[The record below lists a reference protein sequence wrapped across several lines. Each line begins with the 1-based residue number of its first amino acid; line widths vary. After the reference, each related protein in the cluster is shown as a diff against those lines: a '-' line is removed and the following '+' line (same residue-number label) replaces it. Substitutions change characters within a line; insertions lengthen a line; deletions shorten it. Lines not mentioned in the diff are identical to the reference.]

1 VGHFIGY
8 KPAPGDH
15 SYLVVGE
22 VDDARV
28 DGLRL
33 PAPPVAY
40 FSIEQG
46 GEIAGSIE
54 VRAAGSPANIAADI
68 RRSLQSVDPNLPIAE
83 IVPLNTEFEDGLSIE
98 TLLARLTAVFAALT
112 LTIAAIG
119 FYGLLSFHVT
129 RRTAEIGVRMA
140 VGATRAQVHGL
151 FLRQTLL
158 ILVVGLIPGLVLTE
172 IVART
177 ARTLLYGVRETDPWA
192 LLLPV
197 FILFSSGMV
206 ATLIPARRAA
216 SLDPVKALRSE

>member
-1 VGHFIGY
+1 VAILNRAFAKKLFGNESPVGHFIGY

-46 GEIAGSIE
+46 GELGGTIE
-54 VRAAGSPANIAADI
+54 VRAAGAPANIAADI
-68 RRSLQSVDPNLPIAE
+68 RRSLQTVDTNLPIAE
-83 IVPLNTEFEDGLSIE
+83 IVPLNTEFEDGLSTE
-98 TLLARLTAVFAALT
+98 KLVARLTGLFAGLT

-129 RRTAEIGVRMA
+129 CRTGEIGVRMA
-140 VGATRAQVHGL
+140 VGATRGQVHGL
-151 FLRQTLL
+151 FLRETLL
-158 ILVVGLIPGLVLTE
+158 ILVAGLIPGIVLTE
-172 IVART
+172 ILSVCV
-177 ARTLLYGVRETDPWA
+177 LILSGV
-192 LLLPV
+192 L
-197 FILFSSGMV
+197 

-216 SLDPVKALRSE
+216 ALDPVKALRSE